1 MSSPN
6 ISFDNIPSSIRKPG
20 QYFEFNTKLAVR
32 TLPANAQKVLIVAPM
47 LASGSIDPLV
57 ATSVFSGDEA
67 AVYFGYGSV
76 AHLMVVAAIN
86 TYAYLDLTVI
96 GVSDAVAGIAA
107 AGTLTITGPASSQG
121 VVSLWVGN
129 TRVDV
134 AVSAADTATL
144 IAAAMKTAIDNQ
156 PELPVTATVAAGV
169 LTLTA
174 KNNGAAGNGIRL
186 RAQTT
191 ASGTTT
197 AVAAMAGGDID
208 PDIAP
213 ALANVVAAGHNIIIS
228 PFSTQ
233 TTLTALRTHLDFV
246 SGPMEQ
252 RGAIGVA
259 GWPGTLAAG
268 TTLASQLNGGR
279 ITLGWHNG
287 SVMLPAEIAAAYGAR
302 IASEEDPA
310 RPLNTL
316 TLALDVTDLASRPG
330 RTEQESALHNGLVPF
345 EVGAGETVQI
355 VRAITTYTRNASG
368 VDDVS

>member
-6 ISFDNIPSSIRKPG
+6 ISFDNIASSIRKPG

-47 LASGSIDPLV
+47 LATGSLAALT
-57 ATSVFSGDEA
+57 ATSVFSADEA
-67 AVYFGYGSV
+67 AVYFGFGSV

-96 GVSDAVAGIAA
+96 GVSDAVAGQAA
-107 AGTLTITGPASSQG
+107 SGTLTLTGPASSQG

-134 AVSAADTATL
+134 AVSAADTATV

-156 PELPVTATVAAGV
+156 PELPVTAAVAAGV

-174 KNNGAAGNGIRL
+174 KNKGAAGNGIRL

-233 TTLTALRTHLDFV
+233 TTLTALRT
-246 SGPMEQ
+246 M
-252 RGAIGVA
+252 
-259 GWPGTLAAG
+259 
-268 TTLASQLNGGR
+268 
-279 ITLGWHNG
+279 
-287 SVMLPAEIAAAYGAR
+287 
-302 IASEEDPA
+302 
-310 RPLNTL
+310 
-316 TLALDVTDLASRPG
+316 
-330 RTEQESALHNGLVPF
+330 
-345 EVGAGETVQI
+345 
-355 VRAITTYTRNASG
+355 RAPR
-368 VDDVS
+368 

>member
-233 TTLTALRTHLDFV
+233 TTLTALRTHLDLFPV
-246 SGPMEQ
+246 QWSSAARSALLAGRERLPPGPRWRHSSTAVASRWAGITVPLCCRQ
-252 RGAIGVA
+252 RLRRLMAHV
-259 GWPGTLAAG
+259 
-268 TTLASQLNGGR
+268 
-279 ITLGWHNG
+279 
-287 SVMLPAEIAAAYGAR
+287 LPAKK
-302 IASEEDPA
+302 
-310 RPLNTL
+310 T
-316 TLALDVTDLASRPG
+316 RPG
-330 RTEQESALHNGLVPF
+330 R
-345 EVGAGETVQI
+345 
-355 VRAITTYTRNASG
+355 
-368 VDDVS
+368 

>member
-1 MSSPN
+1 
-6 ISFDNIPSSIRKPG
+6 
-20 QYFEFNTKLAVR
+20 
-32 TLPANAQKVLIVAPM
+32 
-47 LASGSIDPLV
+47 
-57 ATSVFSGDEA
+57 
-67 AVYFGYGSV
+67 
-76 AHLMVVAAIN
+76 LMVVAAIN

-96 GVSDAVAGIAA
+96 GVSDAAAGLAA

-134 AVSAADTATL
+134 AVSAADTATA

-156 PELPVTATVAAGV
+156 PELPVTAAVAAGV

-174 KNNGAAGNGIRL
+174 KNKGAAGNGIRL
-186 RAQTT
+186 RAKTT
-191 ASGTTT
+191 ATGTTT
-197 AVAAMAGGDID
+197 AVAAMADGDID

-228 PFSTQ
+228 PFATQ
-233 TTLTALRTHLDFV
+233 ATLTTLRTHLDFV

-259 GWPGTLAAG
+259 GWTGTLAAG

-287 SVMLPAEIAAAYGAR
+287 SVMLSAE
-302 IASEEDPA
+302 
-310 RPLNTL
+310 
-316 TLALDVTDLASRPG
+316 
-330 RTEQESALHNGLVPF
+330 
-345 EVGAGETVQI
+345 
-355 VRAITTYTRNASG
+355 
-368 VDDVS
+368 